1 MTTVNRR
8 APLLGAIALQEL
20 VRGDTRRALLPEA
33 SEPAAMCGGIEAS
46 PTGAAGVTIGK
57 DARHRLRVPC
67 NDDLARR
74 RQDALRLWPPLADVT
89 DGHARRWIN
98 IVSQREQ

>member
-1 MTTVNRR
+1 MTTVSRR

-33 SEPAAMCGGIEAS
+33 SEPAAMCRGIEAS
-46 PTGAAGVTIGK
+46 PAGAAGVTRGK

-67 NDDLARR
+67 NDDPARR
-74 RQDALRLWPPLADVT
+74 RQDALRLLPPLADVT
-89 DGHARRWIN
+89 DGPARQRGLIN
-98 IVSQREQ
+98 V